1 MGKGLFR
8 LWLLLTVLWMGLILL
23 VSVGDTQSDVMEV
36 ELQMALIPPA
46 ALLIVSLMLASMFAG
61 FLRR

>member
-36 ELQMALIPPA
+36 KLQMALIPPA
-46 ALLIVSLMLASMFAG
+46 ALLIVSLMCPPASRATH
-61 FLRR
+61 

>member
-8 LWLLLTVLWMGLILL
+8 LWLLLTVLWIGLILL
-23 VSVGDTQSDVMEV
+23 VSVGDARSDVVEV
-36 ELQMALIPPA
+36 RLQMALISPGA
-46 ALLIVSLMLASMFAG
+46 FLIVSLMLASMFGG

>member
-8 LWLLLTVLWMGLILL
+8 LWLLLSVLWMGLILL
-23 VSVGDTQSDVMEV
+23 VSVGDARPDELEV
-36 ELQMALIPPA
+36 RLQMALIPPGA
-46 ALLIVSLMLASMFAG
+46 FLIVSLMLASMFVG